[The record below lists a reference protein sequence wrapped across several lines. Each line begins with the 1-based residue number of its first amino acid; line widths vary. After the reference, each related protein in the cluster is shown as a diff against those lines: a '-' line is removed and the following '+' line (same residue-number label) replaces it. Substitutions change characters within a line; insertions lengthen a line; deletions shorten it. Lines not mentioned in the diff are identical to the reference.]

1 MLILLFYVYD
11 DRDALDCRP
20 VVEIVPTF
28 TLKKLHS
35 APEYIPG
42 LFNYWGHLVLVIELC
57 SLIQGRLN
65 PRLIGGS
72 PASTL

>member
-1 MLILLFYVYD
+1 M
-11 DRDALDCRP
+11 DCRP

-42 LFNYWGHLVLVIELC
+42 LFNYRGHLVRVIEV
-57 SLIQGRLN
+57 
-65 PRLIGGS
+65 
-72 PASTL
+72 

>member
-1 MLILLFYVYD
+1 M
-11 DRDALDCRP
+11 DCIP

-28 TLKKLHS
+28 TLNKLHS

-42 LFNYWGHLVLVIELC
+42 LFNYPGHLVLVIEVR
-57 SLIQGRLN
+57 SLIQGTLN

-72 PASTL
+72 PAYTL

>member
-1 MLILLFYVYD
+1 MAILCIGRY
-11 DRDALDCRP
+11 ALDCRP

-42 LFNYWGHLVLVIELC
+42 LFHYRGHLVRVIEV
-57 SLIQGRLN
+57 
-65 PRLIGGS
+65 
-72 PASTL
+72 